1 VLDLITDAA
10 FAASVFRF
18 IDIEFYFW
26 YTDIRQKERGI
37 AMTFTKRLLALL
49 LCFAMLLTLA
59 ACTDAPAQPTDAPI
73 AAATE
78 APSEAPTEAPTEPPA
93 DLLYDNAIQKLAA
106 ESDVALECL
115 YTVSTTVADQLFTEQ
130 HQQTIVY
137 NGMGSDDLTVSLS
150 DTLEFNLQEET
161 DTQVE
166 KTPIVYSEIFSG
178 GILYTSLNADNKNYR
193 FSASVSNEHI
203 EGRYLPPA
211 LLDLTLYGS
220 ISAEDEGSATRIL
233 FSEPTAPESWALPA
247 DARMLDAS
255 GTAVVD
261 AEGNLQ
267 QMTYTVTYE
276 YGPSEVTLEVE
287 SNLLQSTQT
296 VSVPD
301 NAVSYISIQYP
312 DALLSYISTIGLL
325 GQADAA
331 TTSHTESVTSQAAGV
346 VRNQTT
352 SMNLYHVDDL
362 MTKIDTNVYL
372 MDYTTNEDMELKQE
386 ELYRNGK
393 YVLTVDDGV
402 PTSQNGIDPQLIED
416 YCATILLS
424 HMCSPEFWKDVTA
437 TDLGSTYL
445 LEFTYTEDF
454 GNTIQN
460 TICSMFWEDPAFLNK
475 LASAYATNETTGY
488 LAVDTFTG
496 LPTAAGY
503 YYKGTHTIEGGDY
516 ELCLQSD
523 QSIEVPGMN
532 AYYEITE
539 ELLPEAEPE
548 QKATPLFYHV
558 TGDKGQEMWLFGTI
572 HIGDERTAYLP
583 QEIYDAFAASDAL
596 ALEFYSE
603 TFEEK
608 AENDKK
614 FQEQLSKLYFYSNGS
629 ATKDHLDEEL
639 YENAL
644 RYLKASGGYSMNAP
658 YMKPSLWSQ
667 TIENFYLRQTYGLS
681 SEKGC
686 ESRLEKMAKEQN
698 KEIRDVESGLAQV
711 KMSTG
716 WSDELQELML
726 EDAISYSPTE
736 YQDSTWEL
744 YELWCAGDEAA
755 LREAIAEEVDTS
767 ELTDEELAEYEAQ
780 KPLMEEYNKGMSYDR
795 NKEMLKVAKKYLE
808 SDDVVFFAVGLA
820 HLLDSENGLVDTL
833 RDAGYTVELVSYS

>member
-1 VLDLITDAA
+1 MKLSNRLI
-10 FAASVFRF
+10 
-18 IDIEFYFW
+18 
-26 YTDIRQKERGI
+26 
-37 AMTFTKRLLALL
+37 ALL
-49 LCFAMLLTLA
+49 LCLSMLLSMT
-59 ACTDAPAQPTDAPI
+59 ACSNAPAGSAAAPT

-78 APSEAPTEAPTEPPA
+78 APTEPPTEAPTEPPA
-93 DLLYDNAIQKLAA
+93 DLVYENAVQTLAA
-106 ESDVALECL
+106 ASDISLECL

-130 HQQTIVY
+130 HQQTLTYSGI
-137 NGMGSDDLTVSLS
+137 GSENMAVSLS
-150 DTLEFNLQEET
+150 DTLEYNIQEEK
-161 DTQVE
+161 DPEEEEIPV
-166 KTPIVYSEIFSG
+166 VYSEILSG
-178 GILYTSLNADNKNYR
+178 GTLYTSLSADTESYR
-193 FSASVSNEHI
+193 FSAALTNEQAD
-203 EGRYLPPA
+203 GRYLPPV
-211 LLDLTLYGS
+211 LMDLSLYGS
-220 ISAEDEGSATRIL
+220 ISAEHEASGTRIL

-255 GTAVVD
+255 GTATVD
-261 AEGNLQ
+261 ADGNLQ
-267 QMTYTVTYE
+267 QMTYTVTYQH
-276 YGPSEVTLEVE
+276 GPAEVTLEVE
-287 SNLLQSTQT
+287 SKPLQSAQA
-296 VSVPD
+296 VAVPE
-301 NAVSYISIQYP
+301 NAASYISVQYP
-312 DALLSYISTIGLL
+312 NALLTYISTIGLL
-325 GQADAA
+325 GQAEAVTA
-331 TTSHTESVTSQAAGV
+331 SHTESVTSQAAGV
-346 VRNQTT
+346 VRNQSTA
-352 SMNLYHVDDL
+352 MNLYDADDL
-362 MTKIDTNVYL
+362 MTKIDTSIYL
-372 MDYTTNEDMELKQE
+372 MDYSTNEDMELKQE

-424 HMCSPEFWKDVTA
+424 HMGSPEFWKDVTA
-437 TDLGSTYL
+437 TDLGSAYL
-445 LEFTYTEDF
+445 VEFTYTEDF
-454 GNTIQN
+454 GDTIQN
-460 TICSMFWEDPAFLNK
+460 TICNMFWEDPAFLNK
-475 LASAYATNETTGY
+475 LASAYVTNETTGY

-523 QSIEVPGMN
+523 QSIEAPGLN
-532 AYYEITE
+532 AYFEITE

-603 TFEEK
+603 TFEDQI
-608 AENDKK
+608 ENDEK
-614 FQEQLSKLYFYSNGS
+614 FQEQLSKLYFYSNGTT
-629 ATKDHLDEEL
+629 TKDHLDEDL

-658 YMKPSLWSQ
+658 YMKPSLWTQ
-667 TIENFYLRQTYGLS
+667 TIENFYLRQTYGLN

-686 ESRLEKMAKEQN
+686 ESRLERMAKEQN
-698 KEIRDVESGLAQV
+698 KEIRDVESGLSQV

-716 WSDELQELML
+716 WSDDLQELML
-726 EDAISYSPTE
+726 EDAISYSSTE

-755 LREAIAEEVDTS
+755 LREAISTEVDTS
-767 ELTDEELAEYEAQ
+767 ELTEEELAEYEAQ
-780 KPLMEEYNKGMSYDR
+780 KPLLEEYNKGMSYDR

-808 SDDVVFFAVGLA
+808 SGDVVFFAVGLA

-833 RDAGYTVELVSYS
+833 RDAGYTVELVAFQ